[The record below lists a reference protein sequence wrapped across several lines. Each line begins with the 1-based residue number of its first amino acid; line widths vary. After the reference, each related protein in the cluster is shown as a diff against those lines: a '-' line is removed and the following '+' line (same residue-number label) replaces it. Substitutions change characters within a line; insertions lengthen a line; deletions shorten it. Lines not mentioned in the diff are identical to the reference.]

1 MQAISD
7 EGDVTVWYYF
17 IVRRTTSLFTLTYSM
32 RTDTYTALSTRS
44 PPAWLM
50 YTPLSTIND
59 VRIIY
64 SDIIIL
70 QRLT

>member
-7 EGDVTVWYYF
+7 EGDVTVWYNF
-17 IVRRTTSLFTLTYSM
+17 IVRRTTSLFTLTYIM
-32 RTDTYTALSTRS
+32 WTDTYTVLALSTRS

-70 QRLT
+70 Q